1 MFEEGIEFPWRN
13 HANPLSNS
21 IPNTSLNYLQT
32 QTFSTSLFNKTSDIG
47 SYNDPARVFREPKG
61 KCESSEWQV
70 KIDRTRDLINGAQV
84 TLKQRQ
90 ERLRE
95 LEAMAYQ
102 DDLALT
108 EALDNRDKYTP
119 KIQDPVPVPV
129 FTQLSQISI
138 QEYHSRF
145 YPIHEYQYKGELK
158 FHSAERG
165 VG

>member
-1 MFEEGIEFPWRN
+1 MFEESIESPWRN
-13 HANPLSNS
+13 HANPLSSS
-21 IPNTSLNYLQT
+21 IPNTSFNFFQT
-32 QTFSTSLFNKTSDIG
+32 QTFSTSLLSKTSDIG
-47 SYNDPARVFREPKG
+47 SYHDPARVFTEPKG

-102 DDLALT
+102 DDSALT
-108 EALDNRDKYTP
+108 KALDNHDKYTP
-119 KIQDPVPVPV
+119 KVHDPVPV

-138 QEYHSRF
+138 QEYQSRF
-145 YPIHEYQYKGELK
+145 YPTNEYQYKGKLK
-158 FHSAERG
+158 FHSAERVFG
-165 VG
+165 